1 MAKVC
6 KGLLNGKA
14 PGLDII
20 PYNGLTYGNGSL
32 YLVLTRLYNAIIY
45 IINSTYITSAHI
57 YKQSVAIPLHKWKRK
72 PKNEPGSYRGVAL
85 TLSINKVL
93 ERRDLWRLET
103 DTPASESC

>member
-6 KGLLNGKA
+6 KGLPNGKA

-20 PYNGLTYGNGSL
+20 PYNGLKYGNVSL
-32 YLVLTRLYNAIIY
+32 YLVLTRLYNDIIY
-45 IINSTYITSAHI
+45 IINSTYITSAHM
-57 YKQSVAIPLHKWKRK
+57 Y
-72 PKNEPGSYRGVAL
+72 GVAL